1 MAAKDDFQRAAGS
14 FRYLES
20 HFRNAPSMD
29 MQSDTLSMLSVLLLV
44 RTGRVLPLCLCS
56 SLAGM
61 YPQVTSVGRLSR
73 PYSMSRTFVLCC

>member
-14 FRYLES
+14 FKYLES

-44 RTGRVLPLCLCS
+44 RMGCILHLCLC
-56 SLAGM
+56 
-61 YPQVTSVGRLSR
+61 
-73 PYSMSRTFVLCC
+73 